1 LKNRDNKRVNTMAK
15 LYRVPGVD
23 GVLGNWQYFS
33 EREGVIIDAGPDE
46 DIARTMA
53 EAEGEITIAN
63 VLEASKPTVLEQDK
77 AETSNEGEPKPKRKE
92 QDPIRLQGGGADA
105 RPSTTTLVPT
115 DTKGDEVKKR
125 PPISPQFL
133 RKIKERAASGSA
145 EVSTELERFLFK
157 RFGFTTDELDD
168 DDPDVELLK
177 LGWELQWE
185 YWLAGKEP
193 PAWALILFGQVC
205 VTARLIASAKRIPRK
220 EGDNADQKGI
230 DSGIA
235 KKD

>member
-1 LKNRDNKRVNTMAK
+1 MAK
-15 LYRVPGVD
+15 LYRLPD
-23 GVLGNWQYFS
+23 ANNNLGNWQYFS
-33 EREGVIIDAGPDE
+33 EKSGVIIDAGPDE

-53 EAEGEITIAN
+53 EAEGEVTIAN
-63 VLEASKPTVLEQDK
+63 VLEATKPSLLEQDETK
-77 AETSNEGEPKPKRKE
+77 AANEGEPKPKRKE
-92 QDPIRLQGGGADA
+92 QDTIGLSSTGTDA
-105 RPSTTTLVPT
+105 RPTSTTLVSPNN
-115 DTKGDEVKKR
+115 GVSEAKKR

-145 EVSTELERFLFK
+145 EVATELERFLFK

-205 VTARLIASAKRIPRK
+205 VTARLIASAKRLPRK
-220 EGDNADQKGI
+220 DEQDVNQKGSFQW
-230 DSGIA
+230 DQNLP
-235 KKD
+235 KRT

>member
-1 LKNRDNKRVNTMAK
+1 MAK

-63 VLEASKPTVLEQDK
+63 VLEASKPQDEGATESKQSKSEGK
-77 AETSNEGEPKPKRKE
+77 ASDEKP
-92 QDPIRLQGGGADA
+92 DRLASAGPENGPQAIA
-105 RPSTTTLVPT
+105 LVSTNA
-115 DTKGDEVKKR
+115 KGDEVKKR